1 MTSIQRI
8 QKFLSGLGMLLGSII
23 LALEPENG
31 YHIIAFLLSISL
43 TGSGIRFLFYY
54 FTMARNMVGGKSIL
68 YRALILMDLGLFTWT
83 TINIPKIYLICHLL
97 ISHGFSGLVDMLK
110 AVEDKKLQSSSWRM
124 SFIYGLG
131 NIFNGLYKRGIVQLL
146 LGVVFDV
153 MYFYWS
159 YSYWALP
166 FNQFIGNTAIV
177 YSGILLVSYSV
188 YVTYDTGICT
198 LCKYYDEHYPKF
210 SGLNIDN

>member
-1 MTSIQRI
+1 M
-8 QKFLSGLGMLLGSII
+8 GMLLGSII

-43 TGSGIRFLFYY
+43 TVSGIRFLVYY

-131 NIFNGLYKRGIVQLL
+131 NLLTAVAAFTCVLNRSTALVVDIYCVGLA
-146 LGVVFDV
+146 
-153 MYFYWS
+153 
-159 YSYWALP
+159 YSAIMQMVSA
-166 FNQFIGNTAIV
+166 FRKTAI
-177 YSGILLVSYSV
+177 I
-188 YVTYDTGICT
+188 YV
-198 LCKYYDEHYPKF
+198 P
-210 SGLNIDN
+210 